1 MKKAMQLFTLA
12 LVSATALPLEA
23 QQLDSVQLH
32 AGMVNLDALVSGET
46 PFPLVEP
53 VVDTDPPFDGE
64 IKSYSAR
71 VPYGVEGVTL
81 VVETSMM
88 IEPNIIDY
96 NGVGG
101 ELRVVTYRSRTNVA
115 LGRGTIMSFPLQ
127 PGDNRLR
134 LSASTMGSRAIYEFA
149 ITRPDAPSADTT
161 LAGLRLGR
169 GELDQ
174 AFHPETKTYRTR
186 LFGDSLT
193 VIPTPGAGAVA
204 TLAGT
209 AADGSSLN
217 VDGDQVFGL
226 TVGENAITIDVQAEN
241 GTTER
246 YTLTVDVTPSNDAIL
261 TALQLGSGE
270 LDPAFARD
278 TRTYRTRLID
288 DSLTVTPTPG
298 PWSSVT
304 LAGIAADGS
313 ALNVD
318 GNQVA
323 GFTGGANTI
332 AVVVGAQDGT
342 NELYLLVVDASDDV
356 RAVAEG
362 DTVSWQDNC
371 DVDTGCDGTLN
382 GVEGRFACKGEDW
395 SSDSPDFR
403 ISFSGFC
410 RMAMD
415 ESVVTNVTG
424 WIFAAFS
431 VSE

>member
-1 MKKAMQLFTLA
+1 MKKAMQLVALA
-12 LVSATALPLEA
+12 VVSATALPAAA

-32 AGMVNLDALVSGET
+32 AGTVNLDALISGET

-53 VVDTDPPFDGE
+53 VVATDPPFDGD
-64 IKSYSAR
+64 INSYLAR
-71 VPYGVEGVTL
+71 VPYGVEGVAL

-88 IEPNIIDY
+88 NEPNIIDY

-101 ELRVVTYRSRTNVA
+101 DHRVVTYRTNAA
-115 LGRGTIMSFPLQ
+115 LGQGTIMSFPLQ

-134 LSASTMGSRAIYEFA
+134 LSAYTFDSRAIYEFV
-149 ITRPDAPSADTT
+149 ITRPDAPSADAT

-169 GELDQ
+169 GELDR

-186 LFGDSLT
+186 LFGDNIT
-193 VIPTPGAGAVA
+193 VIPTPGAGATATVA
-204 TLAGT
+204 GM

-217 VDGDQVFGL
+217 VVGDQVSGL

-246 YTLTVDVTPSNDAIL
+246 YTLTVDVTPSSDAIL

-278 TRTYRTRLID
+278 TRTYRTRLVD

-313 ALNVD
+313 SLDVD

-342 NELYLLVVDASDDV
+342 NEVYLLVVDVSDDV
-356 RAVAEG
+356 RPVAEG
-362 DTVSWQDNC
+362 DAISWQGNC
-371 DVDTGCDGTLN
+371 DVETGCDGTLN
-382 GVEGRFACKGEDW
+382 GIEGRFVCRGEDW
-395 SSDSPDFR
+395 NSDFSNFS
-403 ISFSGFC
+403 ISVGGLCMMGTKESIVTSVSGW
-410 RMAMD
+410 
-415 ESVVTNVTG
+415 N
-424 WIFAAFS
+424 FAAFP